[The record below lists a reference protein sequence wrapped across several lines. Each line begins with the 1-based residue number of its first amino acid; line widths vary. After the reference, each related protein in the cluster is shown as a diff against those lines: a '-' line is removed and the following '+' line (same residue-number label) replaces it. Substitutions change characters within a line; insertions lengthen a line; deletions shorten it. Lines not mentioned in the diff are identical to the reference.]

1 LPEKLFCPKCNQPL
15 KVKKT
20 EPGKTVYT
28 LTIGAINAHETIL
41 HCKTCDNENVY
52 RSESLRKL
60 IPFRCSYAYD
70 VLVFVGTKMFLHSWD
85 IARIKSEIEA
95 KGCTISS
102 SEISYLAKKF
112 IVYLAQIHR
121 ESQTRIKWHM
131 GLNGGYILHLDGT
144 MEADSPV
151 LMSVL
156 DGITGFVLDNIK
168 IPSERSKELIPFLKR
183 IKCAYGR
190 PLALVHDMGSGILK
204 AVKDVFPKVPD
215 FVCHFHF
222 LRDIGKDLMDEEYS
236 IIRKRLKNHGIQSF
250 LNILASPLKEVVENN
265 TALVFDIQEKMNGK
279 NHTGTMQANIASVSV
294 FVLIKWI
301 LDGKKQGKGYGYPF
315 DRPLLNL
322 SQRLKSAYEA
332 VDILRCS
339 KFNGDR
345 KEKRLFGKL
354 WRKLHQIV
362 NDRELKNAVARME
375 RKSKVFDKLREAMQI
390 TDSNGN
396 DGLNDDGKKISMPSI
411 EKKVKAFSKWLT
423 DDNNDKDYNK
433 MNTQIKK
440 YWKKLFSDP
449 IIINTKS
456 EKIIIQP
463 QRTNN
468 ILERFFRNLRRM
480 YRKKTGFNSLT
491 KTLKS
496 MIADTPLVKNLEN
509 KEYMEIILDG
519 KNSLEERFAEV
530 EPKIIKEQLA
540 EAQKKVR
547 RIPQR
552 IGEII
557 KIQNL
562 TEKLVEAIQSYG

>member
-1 LPEKLFCPKCNQPL
+1 LPEKKFCPKCNEPL

-20 EPGKTVYT
+20 EPGKIVYT
-28 LTIGAINAHETIL
+28 LTVGAINAHETISY
-41 HCKTCDNENVY
+41 CETCDNENVY

-95 KGCTISS
+95 KGIPISS

-112 IVYLAQIHR
+112 IVYLTQIHR
-121 ESQTRIKWHM
+121 ESQARIKRYM
-131 GLNGGYILHLDGT
+131 GLNGGYILHIDGT

-156 DGITGFVLDNIK
+156 DGITGFVLDNVK
-168 IPSERSKELIPFLKR
+168 IPSEKSKELIPFLKR
-183 IKCAYGR
+183 IKGAYGK

-204 AVKDVFPKVPD
+204 TVKEVFPGAPD

-222 LRDIGKDLMDEEYS
+222 LRDIGRDLMDKEYT

-250 LNILASPLKEVVENN
+250 LNTLALPLKEVVENN
-265 TALVFDIQEKMNGK
+265 AALVFDIQEKMNGK
-279 NHTGTMQANIASVSV
+279 NRTGTMPAYTASVSA
-294 FVLIKWI
+294 FVLVKWI

-322 SQRLKSAYEA
+322 YQRLKSAYEA

-354 WRKLHQIV
+354 WRKLYQIV
-362 NDRELKNAVARME
+362 NDRELKNAVTRME
-375 RKSKVFDKLREAMQI
+375 KKAKVFDKLREAMQI

-396 DGLNDDGKKISMPSI
+396 DGLNDDGKASMPSI
-411 EKKVKAFSKWLT
+411 EKNVKAFSKWL
-423 DDNNDKDYNK
+423 DDSGNYKDYHK

-449 IIINTKS
+449 ITINTKFG
-456 EKIIIQP
+456 KTIIQP

-509 KEYMEIILDG
+509 KEYMKIILNG

-530 EPKIIKEQLA
+530 EPEIIKEQLA

-547 RIPQR
+547 KVPPGV
-552 IGEII
+552 GEMI
-557 KIQNL
+557 KTQNL
-562 TEKLVEAIQSYG
+562 TKKLVEAIQSYT

>member
-1 LPEKLFCPKCNQPL
+1 
-15 KVKKT
+15 
-20 EPGKTVYT
+20 
-28 LTIGAINAHETIL
+28 
-41 HCKTCDNENVY
+41 
-52 RSESLRKL
+52 
-60 IPFRCSYAYD
+60 
-70 VLVFVGTKMFLHSWD
+70 
-85 IARIKSEIEA
+85 
-95 KGCTISS
+95 
-102 SEISYLAKKF
+102 
-112 IVYLAQIHR
+112 
-121 ESQTRIKWHM
+121 
-131 GLNGGYILHLDGT
+131 
-144 MEADSPV
+144 
-151 LMSVL
+151 
-156 DGITGFVLDNIK
+156 
-168 IPSERSKELIPFLKR
+168 
-183 IKCAYGR
+183 
-190 PLALVHDMGSGILK
+190 MGSGILK